1 VSGSIARTR
10 FVLAVVIAV
19 GRRPSL
25 WVIAIRQMLL
35 LAPRGWIRRFPFLP
49 LPSQDYLAFRS
60 VTQYG
65 KGDHPPRP
73 QDVVEYLTWC
83 AQMRRIASE

>member
-19 GRRPSL
+19 GRRPAL
-25 WVIAIRQMLL
+25 WVIAFRQMLL
-35 LAPRGWIRRFPFLP
+35 LAPRGWFRRFPFLP
-49 LPSQDYLAFRS
+49 LPAPDYLEFRV

-65 KGDHPPRP
+65 SGDHPPRP
-73 QDVVEYLTWC
+73 QDVVEYLAWC
-83 AQMRRIASE
+83 GHMRRIAGE